1 VVFVNGLGG
10 DSIQTWRSGTDENTS
25 WPHWLALEFGTQI
38 GVWSLGYAAA
48 PTRWEGVRVPF
59 FGGKDPDAGA
69 AMSLPRRAENALDR
83 LVGAG
88 IGQRPLCFITHS
100 LGGLLVKSILSRS
113 ADSQFAPER
122 LQVVEQCRG
131 VLFLATPHHGSRL
144 ADLAGAIK
152 VYLPSVS
159 TLDLKDNDDHLM
171 DLYEWYRG
179 YAPSHH
185 ILTRSYYENKET
197 KGVVIVVP
205 RTSADPGVAGDTARG
220 PTPLDRDHL
229 EISKPRN
236 RDDQA
241 YIGSTQLIRLI
252 LSGEAPESGP
262 GRSPQAAPT
271 NQVTVRGNRN
281 ITMTGVSAGGNI
293 NLGNSIHGD
302 YVAGDK
308 FSGDKVMGDQFTGN
322 KIINT
327 LAPPSAG
334 PATTPGTTPLKPGPW
349 RVFLSHTSELR
360 QYPQVG
366 SYIDKAERAV
376 SATGHAIVDMADFA
390 AIDQAPASVCIDK
403 VKGSDVYIGIFG
415 LRYGSPVRD
424 QSEISYTELE
434 FNTATEMSIPRLV
447 FLLDDDSEDHGLPA
461 KALIDRDYGD
471 RQDAFLKRVRDA
483 GLTLQPFR
491 NPDDLKGLV
500 ERSLRELAE
509 LRGASTDLTKPATLE
524 ESEQT
529 KQADDFTQV
538 HLLIPVS
545 GDRPCGSSICE
556 KRIMASFTVKRVQF
570 GCDPAS
576 ATTTDGSSHIR
587 IYIRSA
593 TSGEKTQILEEIAKL
608 PKGQSLMDAT
618 TLLVESPSGSALDL
632 IGVDLVGSGLNVQGL
647 FVHLTLSS
655 RSINNS

>member
-1 VVFVNGLGG
+1 MAELLPISSPLAAERQLDVVFVHGLGG
-10 DSIQTWRSGTDENTS
+10 DPIATWRSGTDENTS
-25 WPHWLALEFGTQI
+25 WPHWLALEFETQI

-48 PTRWEGVRVPF
+48 PSKWQGFPF
-59 FGGKDPDAGA
+59 FGSKDPDAGA

-88 IGQRPLCFITHS
+88 IGQRPVCFITHS
-100 LGGLLVKSILSRS
+100 LGGLLVKSILRRS

-122 LQVVEQCRG
+122 LQVVEQCHG

-171 DLYEWYRG
+171 DLYEWYRS

-197 KGVVIVVP
+197 KAVVIVVP
-205 RTSADPGVAGDTARG
+205 RSSADPGVAGETARG

-252 LSGEAPESGP
+252 LSGEASASGP
-262 GRSPQAAPT
+262 GQPPLSSAPGVTASPPSPQPQPPQPASTPPVQAPQPAPT

-293 NLGNSIHGD
+293 NVGNTIQGD

-308 FSGDKVMGDQFTGN
+308 FSGDKVMGDKFTGN

-327 LAPPSAG
+327 LASPSAG
-334 PATTPGTTPLKPGPW
+334 PATTPGTSPLKPGPW

-360 QYPQVG
+360 QYPQAG
-366 SYIDKAERAV
+366 SYIAKAERAV
-376 SATGHAIVDMADFA
+376 SAAGHAIVDMADFA
-390 AIDQAPASVCIDK
+390 AIDQAPAAVCEQR
-403 VKGSDVYIGIFG
+403 VRNCDVLVGIYG

-424 QSEISYTELE
+424 QREVSYTELE
-434 FNTATEMSIPRLV
+434 FITATEAAMPRLIFV
-447 FLLDDDSEDHGLPA
+447 INAESEELGLPPT
-461 KALIDRDYGD
+461 ALVDRKYGD
-471 RQDAFLKRVRDA
+471 RQDAFIQRVKDA
-483 GLTLQPFR
+483 GLTLQFFR

-509 LRGASTDLTKPATLE
+509 SAAAT
-524 ESEQT
+524 
-529 KQADDFTQV
+529 
-538 HLLIPVS
+538 P
-545 GDRPCGSSICE
+545 
-556 KRIMASFTVKRVQF
+556 
-570 GCDPAS
+570 
-576 ATTTDGSSHIR
+576 
-587 IYIRSA
+587 
-593 TSGEKTQILEEIAKL
+593 
-608 PKGQSLMDAT
+608 
-618 TLLVESPSGSALDL
+618 
-632 IGVDLVGSGLNVQGL
+632 
-647 FVHLTLSS
+647 
-655 RSINNS
+655 

>member
-1 VVFVNGLGG
+1 MAELLPISSPLAAERQLDVVFVHGLGG
-10 DSIQTWRSGTDENTS
+10 DPIETWRSGTDENTS

-48 PTRWEGVRVPF
+48 PSKWQGFPF
-59 FGGKDPDAGA
+59 FGGKEPDAGA

-88 IGQRPLCFITHS
+88 IGQRPVCFVTHS
-100 LGGLLVKSILSRS
+100 LGGLLVKSILRRS
-113 ADSQFAPER
+113 ADSQFATDR

-205 RTSADPGVAGDTARG
+205 RSSADPGVAGETALG
-220 PTPLDRDHL
+220 NTPLDRDHL

-241 YIGSTQLIRLI
+241 YIGSTKLIRLI
-252 LSGEAPESGP
+252 LSGETPAAGPERSSTTSTSGANAASE
-262 GRSPQAAPT
+262 SPQPLPASPDSTQPSNPPVQAPLPAPT
-271 NQVTVRGNRN
+271 NQVQISGNRN
-281 ITMTGVSAGGNI
+281 ITMTGVSAGGNL
-293 NLGNSIHGD
+293 NVGNSIQGD

-308 FSGDKVMGDQFTGN
+308 FSGDKVMGDKFTGN

-327 LAPPSAG
+327 LASPTAG
-334 PATTPGTTPLKPGPW
+334 PATTPGTSPLKPGPW

-360 QYPQVG
+360 KYPTAG

-376 SATGHAIVDMADFA
+376 SAAGHAFVDMADFA
-390 AIDQAPASVCIDK
+390 AIDQAPAAVCGQRVRDC
-403 VKGSDVYIGIFG
+403 DVLVGIYG

-424 QSEISYTELE
+424 QPEVSYTELE
-434 FNTATEMSIPRLV
+434 FITATEAAIPRLIFV
-447 FLLDDDSEDHGLPA
+447 INAESEELGLPPT
-461 KALIDRDYGD
+461 ALFDRKYAD
-471 RQDAFLKRVRDA
+471 RQDAFIQRVKDA
-483 GLTLQPFR
+483 GLTLQFFC

-500 ERSLRELAE
+500 ERSLRKLAE
-509 LRGASTDLTKPATLE
+509 SAAAT
-524 ESEQT
+524 
-529 KQADDFTQV
+529 A
-538 HLLIPVS
+538 
-545 GDRPCGSSICE
+545 
-556 KRIMASFTVKRVQF
+556 
-570 GCDPAS
+570 
-576 ATTTDGSSHIR
+576 
-587 IYIRSA
+587 
-593 TSGEKTQILEEIAKL
+593 
-608 PKGQSLMDAT
+608 
-618 TLLVESPSGSALDL
+618 
-632 IGVDLVGSGLNVQGL
+632 
-647 FVHLTLSS
+647 
-655 RSINNS
+655 

>member
-1 VVFVNGLGG
+1 MAELLPISSPLAAERQLDVVFVHGLGG
-10 DSIQTWRSGTDENTS
+10 DPIETWRSGTDENSS
-25 WPHWLALEFGTQI
+25 WPHWLDLQFGTQI

-48 PTRWEGVRVPF
+48 PSKWQSIPF

-100 LGGLLVKSILSRS
+100 LGGLLVKSILRRS
-113 ADSQFAPER
+113 AGSQFAPER
-122 LQVVEQCRG
+122 LQVAEQCRG

-205 RTSADPGVAGDTARG
+205 RSSADPGVAGETALG
-220 PTPLDRDHL
+220 NTPLDRDHL

-262 GRSPQAAPT
+262 GQPPLTSAPGVTASPPSAQPQPPQPASTPPVQAPQPAPT

-293 NLGNSIHGD
+293 NVGNTIQGD

-308 FSGDKVMGDQFTGN
+308 FSGDKVMGDKFTGN

-327 LAPPSAG
+327 LASPSAG
-334 PATTPGTTPLKPGPW
+334 PATTPGTSPLKPGPW

-360 QYPQVG
+360 QYPQAG
-366 SYIDKAERAV
+366 SYIAKAERAV
-376 SATGHAIVDMADFA
+376 SAAGHAIVDMADFP
-390 AIDQAPASVCIDK
+390 AIDQAPAAVCEQR
-403 VKGSDVYIGIFG
+403 VRGCDVLVGIYG

-424 QSEISYTELE
+424 QPEVSYTELE
-434 FNTATEMSIPRLV
+434 FITATDAAMPRLI
-447 FLLDDDSEDHGLPA
+447 FMINAESEELGLPPT
-461 KALIDRDYGD
+461 ALVDRKYGD
-471 RQDAFLKRVRDA
+471 RQDAFIQRVKDA
-483 GLTLQPFR
+483 GLTLQFFR

-509 LRGASTDLTKPATLE
+509 SAAAT
-524 ESEQT
+524 
-529 KQADDFTQV
+529 A
-538 HLLIPVS
+538 
-545 GDRPCGSSICE
+545 
-556 KRIMASFTVKRVQF
+556 
-570 GCDPAS
+570 
-576 ATTTDGSSHIR
+576 
-587 IYIRSA
+587 
-593 TSGEKTQILEEIAKL
+593 
-608 PKGQSLMDAT
+608 
-618 TLLVESPSGSALDL
+618 
-632 IGVDLVGSGLNVQGL
+632 
-647 FVHLTLSS
+647 
-655 RSINNS
+655 

>member
-1 VVFVNGLGG
+1 MAELLPISSPLAAERQLDVVFVHGLGG
-10 DSIQTWRSGTDENTS
+10 DPIETWRSGTDENTS
-25 WPHWLALEFGTQI
+25 WPHWLALEFGTRI

-48 PTRWEGVRVPF
+48 PSKWQSIPF
-59 FGGKDPDAGA
+59 FGGKEPDAGA

-100 LGGLLVKSILSRS
+100 LGGLLVKSILRRS
-113 ADSQFAPER
+113 ADSQFPPDR

-131 VLFLATPHHGSRL
+131 VLFLATPHQGSRL

-171 DLYEWYRG
+171 DLYEWYRS

-205 RTSADPGVAGDTARG
+205 RSSADPGVAGETALG
-220 PTPLDRDHL
+220 NTPLDRDHL

-236 RDDQA
+236 RQDQA
-241 YIGSTQLIRLI
+241 YIGSVQMIRQI
-252 LSGEAPESGP
+252 LNGETPAAGTEQSFTTITSGATAAAA
-262 GRSPQAAPT
+262 SPQPLSAPPASNPPSAPPVQAPQPAPT

-293 NLGNSIHGD
+293 NVGNSIQGD

-308 FSGDKVMGDQFTGN
+308 YTGDKVMGDKFTGN

-327 LAPPSAG
+327 LASPSAG
-334 PATTPGTTPLKPGPW
+334 PATTPRTSPLKPGPW

-360 QYPQVG
+360 KYPQAG
-366 SYIDKAERAV
+366 SYIAKAERAV
-376 SATGHAIVDMADFA
+376 SAAGHAIVDMADFP
-390 AIDQAPASVCIDK
+390 AIDQAPAAVCEQR
-403 VKGSDVYIGIFG
+403 VRGCDVLVGIYG

-424 QSEISYTELE
+424 QPEVSYTELE
-434 FNTATEMSIPRLV
+434 FITATDAAMPRLI
-447 FLLDDDSEDHGLPA
+447 FMINAESEELGLPPT
-461 KALIDRDYGD
+461 ALVDRKYGD
-471 RQDAFLKRVRDA
+471 RQDAFIQRVKDA
-483 GLTLQPFR
+483 GLTLQFFR

-509 LRGASTDLTKPATLE
+509 SAAAT
-524 ESEQT
+524 
-529 KQADDFTQV
+529 A
-538 HLLIPVS
+538 
-545 GDRPCGSSICE
+545 
-556 KRIMASFTVKRVQF
+556 
-570 GCDPAS
+570 
-576 ATTTDGSSHIR
+576 
-587 IYIRSA
+587 
-593 TSGEKTQILEEIAKL
+593 
-608 PKGQSLMDAT
+608 
-618 TLLVESPSGSALDL
+618 
-632 IGVDLVGSGLNVQGL
+632 
-647 FVHLTLSS
+647 
-655 RSINNS
+655 

>member
-1 VVFVNGLGG
+1 MAELLPISSPLAAERQLDVVFVHGLGG
-10 DSIQTWRSGTDENTS
+10 DPIETWRSGTDENTS
-25 WPHWLALEFGTQI
+25 WPHWLALQFGTQI

-48 PTRWEGVRVPF
+48 PSKWQGFPF

-100 LGGLLVKSILSRS
+100 LGGLLVKSILRRS
-113 ADSQFAPER
+113 ADSQFATER

-131 VLFLATPHHGSRL
+131 VLFLATPHQGSRL

-171 DLYEWYRG
+171 DLYEWDRS

-205 RTSADPGVAGDTARG
+205 RSSADPGVAGETALG
-220 PTPLDRDHL
+220 NTPLDRDHL

-241 YIGSTQLIRLI
+241 YIGSTQLIRQI
-252 LSGEAPESGP
+252 LSSGTSAAGPERTSTTNTSGATATS
-262 GRSPQAAPT
+262 GSPQPLPPQPAPNPPSAPPVQAPQPAPT

-293 NLGNSIHGD
+293 NVGNSIQGD

-308 FSGDKVMGDQFTGN
+308 FSGDKVMGDKFTGN
-322 KIINT
+322 KIINN
-327 LAPPSAG
+327 LASPSAG
-334 PATTPGTTPLKPGPW
+334 PASSPGTSPLKPGPW

-360 QYPQVG
+360 QYPQAG

-376 SATGHAIVDMADFA
+376 SAAGHAIVDMADFP
-390 AIDQAPASVCIDK
+390 AIDQAPAVVCEQR
-403 VKGSDVYIGIFG
+403 VRNCDVLVGIYG

-424 QSEISYTELE
+424 QPEVSYTELE
-434 FNTATEMSIPRLV
+434 FITATEAAMPRLIFV
-447 FLLDDDSEDHGLPA
+447 INAESEELGLPPT
-461 KALIDRDYGD
+461 ALVDRKYGD
-471 RQDAFLKRVRDA
+471 RQDAFIQRVKDA
-483 GLTLQPFR
+483 GLTLQFFR

-509 LRGASTDLTKPATLE
+509 SAAAT
-524 ESEQT
+524 
-529 KQADDFTQV
+529 A
-538 HLLIPVS
+538 
-545 GDRPCGSSICE
+545 
-556 KRIMASFTVKRVQF
+556 
-570 GCDPAS
+570 
-576 ATTTDGSSHIR
+576 
-587 IYIRSA
+587 
-593 TSGEKTQILEEIAKL
+593 
-608 PKGQSLMDAT
+608 
-618 TLLVESPSGSALDL
+618 
-632 IGVDLVGSGLNVQGL
+632 
-647 FVHLTLSS
+647 
-655 RSINNS
+655 

>member
-1 VVFVNGLGG
+1 MAELLPISSPLAAERQLDVVFVHGLGG
-10 DSIQTWRSGTDENTS
+10 DPIETWRSGTDENTS

-38 GVWSLGYAAA
+38 GVWSLGCAAA
-48 PTRWEGVRVPF
+48 PSKWQGFPF
-59 FGGKDPDAGA
+59 FGNKDPDAGA

-100 LGGLLVKSILSRS
+100 LGGLLVKSILRRS
-113 ADSQFAPER
+113 ADSEFATDR

-144 ADLAGAIK
+144 ADLAAAIK

-179 YAPSHH
+179 FAPSHH

-205 RTSADPGVAGDTARG
+205 RSSADPGVAGETARG

-241 YIGSTQLIRLI
+241 YIGSTQLIRQI
-252 LSGEAPESGP
+252 LSGEAPASGP
-262 GRSPQAAPT
+262 GQPPVTSAPGTTASPASAQPPPAQPASTPPVQPPQPAPT

-293 NLGNSIHGD
+293 NVGNSIQGD

-308 FSGDKVMGDQFTGN
+308 FSGDKVMGDKFTGN

-327 LAPPSAG
+327 LASPSAG
-334 PATTPGTTPLKPGPW
+334 PASTPGTSPLKPGPW

-360 QYPQVG
+360 QYPQAG
-366 SYIDKAERAV
+366 SYIAKAERAV
-376 SATGHAIVDMADFA
+376 SAAGHAIVDMADFA
-390 AIDQAPASVCIDK
+390 AIDQAPAAVCEQR
-403 VKGSDVYIGIFG
+403 VRNCDVLVGIYG

-424 QSEISYTELE
+424 QPEVSYTELE
-434 FNTATEMSIPRLV
+434 FITATDAAMPRLIFV
-447 FLLDDDSEDHGLPA
+447 INAESEELGLPPT
-461 KALIDRDYGD
+461 ALVDRKYGD
-471 RQDAFLKRVRDA
+471 RQDAFIQRVKDA
-483 GLTLQPFR
+483 GLTLQFFR

-509 LRGASTDLTKPATLE
+509 
-524 ESEQT
+524 
-529 KQADDFTQV
+529 
-538 HLLIPVS
+538 
-545 GDRPCGSSICE
+545 
-556 KRIMASFTVKRVQF
+556 
-570 GCDPAS
+570 S
-576 ATTTDGSSHIR
+576 AA
-587 IYIRSA
+587 A
-593 TSGEKTQILEEIAKL
+593 TS
-608 PKGQSLMDAT
+608 
-618 TLLVESPSGSALDL
+618 
-632 IGVDLVGSGLNVQGL
+632 
-647 FVHLTLSS
+647 
-655 RSINNS
+655 

>member
-1 VVFVNGLGG
+1 MAELLPISSPLAADRQLDVVFVHGLGG
-10 DSIQTWRSGTDENTS
+10 DPIATWRSGTDQNTS

-48 PTRWEGVRVPF
+48 PSKWQGIRF

-100 LGGLLVKSILSRS
+100 LGGLLVKSILRRS
-113 ADSQFAPER
+113 ADSQFAPDR

-144 ADLAGAIK
+144 ADLAAAIK

-171 DLYEWYRG
+171 DLYEWYRS

-205 RTSADPGVAGDTARG
+205 RSSADPGVAGDTARG

-236 RDDQA
+236 RQDQA

-252 LSGEAPESGP
+252 LSGGAPAAGP
-262 GRSPQAAPT
+262 ERSPQAAPT
-271 NQVTVRGNRN
+271 NQVKVSGNRN

-293 NLGNSIHGD
+293 NVGNSIQGD

-308 FSGDKVMGDQFTGN
+308 FSGDNVIGDKVMGDNFSRN
-322 KIINT
+322 KIYHIPGT
-327 LAPPSAG
+327 EIIHLDPYVHPSAG
-334 PATTPGTTPLKPGPW
+334 AATASGPPPQKPGPL

-360 QYPQVG
+360 EFPSGG
-366 SYIDKAERAV
+366 SYIAKAERGVIA
-376 SATGHAIVDMADFA
+376 AGHAIVDMADFA
-390 AIDQAPASVCIDK
+390 AIDQAPASVCIAK
-403 VKGSDVYIGIFG
+403 VKASDVYIGIYG

-424 QSEISYTELE
+424 QPEISYTELE

-461 KALIDRDYGD
+461 KALKDRDYGD
-471 RQDAFLKRVRDA
+471 RQDAFIQRVKDA
-483 GLTLQPFR
+483 GLTLQFFR

-509 LRGASTDLTKPATLE
+509 SAAAT
-524 ESEQT
+524 
-529 KQADDFTQV
+529 A
-538 HLLIPVS
+538 
-545 GDRPCGSSICE
+545 
-556 KRIMASFTVKRVQF
+556 
-570 GCDPAS
+570 
-576 ATTTDGSSHIR
+576 
-587 IYIRSA
+587 
-593 TSGEKTQILEEIAKL
+593 
-608 PKGQSLMDAT
+608 
-618 TLLVESPSGSALDL
+618 
-632 IGVDLVGSGLNVQGL
+632 
-647 FVHLTLSS
+647 
-655 RSINNS
+655 

>member
-1 VVFVNGLGG
+1 MAELLPISSPLAAERQLDVVFVHGLGG
-10 DSIQTWRSGTDENTS
+10 DPIETWRSGTDQNTS

-48 PTRWEGVRVPF
+48 PSKWQGFPF
-59 FGGKDPDAGA
+59 FGGKEPDVGA

-88 IGQRPLCFITHS
+88 IGQRPVCCITHS
-100 LGGLLVKSILSRS
+100 LGGLLVKSILRRS
-113 ADSQFAPER
+113 ADSQFAPDR

-185 ILTRSYYENKET
+185 ILTRSYYENNET

-205 RTSADPGVAGDTARG
+205 RSSADPGVAGETALG
-220 PTPLDRDHL
+220 NTPLDRDHL

-241 YIGSTQLIRLI
+241 YIGSTKLIRLI
-252 LSGEAPESGP
+252 LSGETPAAGPERSSTTRSSGATAASE
-262 GRSPQAAPT
+262 SPQPLPASPDSTQPSNPPVQAPQPAPT
-271 NQVTVRGNRN
+271 NQVQISGNQN
-281 ITMTGVSAGGNI
+281 ITMTGVSAGGNL
-293 NLGNSIHGD
+293 NVGNSIQGD

-308 FSGDKVMGDQFTGN
+308 FSGDKVMGDKFTGN

-327 LAPPSAG
+327 LASPTAG
-334 PATTPGTTPLKPGPW
+334 PATTPGTAPLKSGPW

-360 QYPQVG
+360 KYPTAG

-376 SATGHAIVDMADFA
+376 SAAGHAFVDMADFA
-390 AIDQAPASVCIDK
+390 AIDQAPAAVCEQRVRDC
-403 VKGSDVYIGIFG
+403 DVLVGIYG

-424 QSEISYTELE
+424 QPEVSYTELE
-434 FNTATEMSIPRLV
+434 FITATEAAIPRLIFV
-447 FLLDDDSEDHGLPA
+447 INAESEELGLPPT
-461 KALIDRDYGD
+461 ALVDRDYAD
-471 RQDAFLKRVRDA
+471 RQEAFIQRVKDA
-483 GLTLQPFR
+483 GLTLQFFR

-500 ERSLRELAE
+500 ERSLRVLADS
-509 LRGASTDLTKPATLE
+509 AAAT
-524 ESEQT
+524 
-529 KQADDFTQV
+529 A
-538 HLLIPVS
+538 
-545 GDRPCGSSICE
+545 
-556 KRIMASFTVKRVQF
+556 
-570 GCDPAS
+570 
-576 ATTTDGSSHIR
+576 
-587 IYIRSA
+587 
-593 TSGEKTQILEEIAKL
+593 
-608 PKGQSLMDAT
+608 
-618 TLLVESPSGSALDL
+618 
-632 IGVDLVGSGLNVQGL
+632 
-647 FVHLTLSS
+647 
-655 RSINNS
+655 

>member
-1 VVFVNGLGG
+1 MAELLPISSPLAAERQLDVVFVHGLGG
-10 DSIQTWRSGTDENTS
+10 DPRATWRSGTDENIS
-25 WPHWLALEFGTQI
+25 WPHWLALEFGSQV

-88 IGQRPLCFITHS
+88 IGQRPVCFITHS
-100 LGGLLVKSILSRS
+100 LGGLLVKSILRRS
-113 ADSQFAPER
+113 ADSQFAPVR

-144 ADLAGAIK
+144 ADLAGALK

-171 DLYEWYRG
+171 DLYEWYRS

-205 RTSADPGVAGDTARG
+205 RSSADPGVAGETALG
-220 PTPLDRDHL
+220 NTPLDRDHL

-241 YIGSTQLIRLI
+241 YIGSTQLIRQI
-252 LSGEAPESGP
+252 LSGETPAAGPERSSTTSTSGATAASS
-262 GRSPQAAPT
+262 SPQPLPAPPASSPPSNPPMQAPQPAAT

-281 ITMTGVSAGGNI
+281 ITMTGVSAGGNL
-293 NLGNSIHGD
+293 NVGNSIQGD

-308 FSGDKVMGDQFTGN
+308 FSGDKVMGDKFTGN

-334 PATTPGTTPLKPGPW
+334 RATNPGTSPLKPGPW

-360 QYPQVG
+360 QYPQAG
-366 SYIDKAERAV
+366 SYIAKAERAV
-376 SATGHAIVDMADFA
+376 SAAGHAIVDMADFA
-390 AIDQAPASVCIDK
+390 AIDQAPAAVCQQR
-403 VKGSDVYIGIFG
+403 VRECDVLVGIYG

-424 QSEISYTELE
+424 QPEVSYTELE
-434 FNTATEMSIPRLV
+434 FIAATEAAMPRLIFV
-447 FLLDDDSEDHGLPA
+447 INADSEELGLPPT
-461 KALIDRDYGD
+461 ALVDWKYGD
-471 RQDAFLKRVRDA
+471 RQDAFIQRVKDA
-483 GLTLQPFR
+483 GLTLQFFR

-509 LRGASTDLTKPATLE
+509 SAAAT
-524 ESEQT
+524 
-529 KQADDFTQV
+529 A
-538 HLLIPVS
+538 
-545 GDRPCGSSICE
+545 
-556 KRIMASFTVKRVQF
+556 
-570 GCDPAS
+570 
-576 ATTTDGSSHIR
+576 
-587 IYIRSA
+587 
-593 TSGEKTQILEEIAKL
+593 
-608 PKGQSLMDAT
+608 
-618 TLLVESPSGSALDL
+618 
-632 IGVDLVGSGLNVQGL
+632 
-647 FVHLTLSS
+647 
-655 RSINNS
+655 

>member
-1 VVFVNGLGG
+1 MAELLPISSPLAAERQLDVVFVHGLGG
-10 DSIQTWRSGTDENTS
+10 DPIATWRSGTDENTS

-48 PTRWEGVRVPF
+48 PTKWEGVRVPF
-59 FGGKDPDAGA
+59 FGGKEPDAGA
-69 AMSLPRRAENALDR
+69 AMSLPRRAENALDL

-88 IGQRPLCFITHS
+88 IGQRPVCFITHS
-100 LGGLLVKSILSRS
+100 LGGLLVKGILRRS
-113 ADSQFAPER
+113 ADSQFATDR

-131 VLFLATPHHGSRL
+131 VLFLATPHQGSRL

-171 DLYEWYRG
+171 DLYEWYRS

-197 KGVVIVVP
+197 KGVVIVVK
-205 RTSADPGVAGDTARG
+205 RSSADPGVAGETARG

-241 YIGSTQLIRLI
+241 YIGSTQLIRQI
-252 LSGEAPESGP
+252 LSGETPAAGPERPTTTSTSGATAASS
-262 GRSPQAAPT
+262 SPQPLPAPPASSPPSNPPMQAPQPAPT

-281 ITMTGVSAGGNI
+281 ITMTGVSAGGSI
-293 NLGNSIHGD
+293 NVGNSIQGD

-322 KIINT
+322 KIINN
-327 LAPPSAG
+327 LAHPSAG
-334 PATTPGTTPLKPGPW
+334 PATTPGTSPLKPGPW

-360 QYPQVG
+360 QYPQAG

-376 SATGHAIVDMADFA
+376 SAAGHAIVDMADFP
-390 AIDQAPASVCIDK
+390 AIDQAPAAVCEQRVRDC
-403 VKGSDVYIGIFG
+403 DVLVGIYG

-424 QSEISYTELE
+424 QPEVSYTELE
-434 FNTATEMSIPRLV
+434 FITATDAAMPRLIFV
-447 FLLDDDSEDHGLPA
+447 INAESEELGLPPT
-461 KALIDRDYGD
+461 ALVDRKYGD
-471 RQDAFLKRVRDA
+471 RQDAFIQRVKDA
-483 GLTLQPFR
+483 GLTLQFFR

-509 LRGASTDLTKPATLE
+509 SAAAT
-524 ESEQT
+524 
-529 KQADDFTQV
+529 A
-538 HLLIPVS
+538 
-545 GDRPCGSSICE
+545 
-556 KRIMASFTVKRVQF
+556 
-570 GCDPAS
+570 
-576 ATTTDGSSHIR
+576 
-587 IYIRSA
+587 
-593 TSGEKTQILEEIAKL
+593 
-608 PKGQSLMDAT
+608 
-618 TLLVESPSGSALDL
+618 
-632 IGVDLVGSGLNVQGL
+632 
-647 FVHLTLSS
+647 
-655 RSINNS
+655 

>member
-1 VVFVNGLGG
+1 MAELLPISSPLAAERQLDVVFVHGLGG
-10 DSIQTWRSGTDENTS
+10 DPIATWRSGTDENTS

-48 PTRWEGVRVPF
+48 PTKWQGFPF
-59 FGGKDPDAGA
+59 FGDKDPDAGA

-100 LGGLLVKSILSRS
+100 LGGLLVKSILRRS
-113 ADSQFAPER
+113 ADSQFATER

-144 ADLAGAIK
+144 ADLAAAIK

-185 ILTRSYYENKET
+185 ILTRSHYENKET

-205 RTSADPGVAGDTARG
+205 RSSADPGVAGETARG

-252 LSGEAPESGP
+252 LSSETPTAVPE
-262 GRSPQAAPT
+262 RSSQAAPT
-271 NQVTVRGNRN
+271 NQVSVRGNRN

-293 NLGNSIHGD
+293 NVGDSIQGD
-302 YVAGDK
+302 YVAVDK
-308 FSGDKVMGDQFTGN
+308 FSGDKVMGDKFTGN
-322 KIINT
+322 KIINN
-327 LAPPSAG
+327 LASPSAG
-334 PATTPGTTPLKPGPW
+334 PASTPGTSPLKPGPW

-360 QYPQVG
+360 QYPQAG

-376 SATGHAIVDMADFA
+376 SAAGHAIVDMADFA
-390 AIDQAPASVCIDK
+390 AIDQAPAAVCEQR
-403 VKGSDVYIGIFG
+403 VRNCDVLVGIYG

-424 QSEISYTELE
+424 QPEVSYTELE
-434 FNTATEMSIPRLV
+434 FITATEAAMPRLIFV
-447 FLLDDDSEDHGLPA
+447 INAESEELGLPPT
-461 KALIDRDYGD
+461 ALVDRKYGD
-471 RQDAFLKRVRDA
+471 RQDAFLQRVKDA
-483 GLTLQPFR
+483 GLTLQFFR

-509 LRGASTDLTKPATLE
+509 SAAAT
-524 ESEQT
+524 
-529 KQADDFTQV
+529 A
-538 HLLIPVS
+538 
-545 GDRPCGSSICE
+545 
-556 KRIMASFTVKRVQF
+556 
-570 GCDPAS
+570 
-576 ATTTDGSSHIR
+576 
-587 IYIRSA
+587 
-593 TSGEKTQILEEIAKL
+593 
-608 PKGQSLMDAT
+608 
-618 TLLVESPSGSALDL
+618 
-632 IGVDLVGSGLNVQGL
+632 
-647 FVHLTLSS
+647 
-655 RSINNS
+655 